1 LERLKIYSL
10 YEYGIFPQLKLNAKR
25 LSASNDR
32 PEVKLKLAKLV
43 ENTAEKHD
51 MFSIDTHKKRERV
64 RLAGISPR
72 DSQDSQLNARDGD
85 LIANTNMTHE

>member
-1 LERLKIYSL
+1 ML
-10 YEYGIFPQLKLNAKR
+10 GIFPQLKLNAKR

-51 MFSIDTHKKRERV
+51 MFSIDTH
-64 RLAGISPR
+64 
-72 DSQDSQLNARDGD
+72 
-85 LIANTNMTHE
+85 T